1 VLFCFVL
8 CCKLPSQPTNQSEQ
22 SQSLGLSFGAKSSVP
37 RFRRHLLMWPNK
49 LGEIVVGKC
58 RSRCIYGHLFWGGEG
73 RGGEARGGA
82 GGWPTSNRPFW
93 AQKYHASRVCCFLL
107 RVKSLRQIFYL
118 HWVAFTDCKS
128 SSGIS
133 NADTSISLVLC
144 SCPFLRSCFSTL
156 QQRFKVLFL
165 FPLPC
170 KLRLQNC
177 SSYYVA
183 SRGGINYWHIGT
195 IEAFQ
200 VWHWGAQ
207 YFFYFNPLQQ

>member
-1 VLFCFVL
+1 VNS
-8 CCKLPSQPTNQSEQ
+8 PSPLAFPLGQKVRCPVSEDIYWCGQ
-22 SQSLGLSFGAKSSVP
+22 ISYVRLSWESVGPGAYMVTS
-37 RFRRHLLMWPNK
+37 F
-49 LGEIVVGKC
+49 
-58 RSRCIYGHLFWGGEG
+58 GEG

-82 GGWPTSNRPFW
+82 RGWPTSNRPFW

-207 YFFYFNPLQQ
+207 